1 MLMTELSQTEQN
13 RGEKYKTKQNTAVTK
28 KTKQKTLFPRF

>member
-13 RGEKYKTKQNTAVTK
+13 RGEKKTQNTAATK
-28 KTKQKTLFPRF
+28 KAKQKTLFPRF